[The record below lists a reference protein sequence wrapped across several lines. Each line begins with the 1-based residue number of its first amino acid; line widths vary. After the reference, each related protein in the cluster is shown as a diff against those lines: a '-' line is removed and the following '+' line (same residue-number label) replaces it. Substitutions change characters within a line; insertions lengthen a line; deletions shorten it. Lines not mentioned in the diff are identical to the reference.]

1 MFNDKRFFFNFIY
14 LILIIKI
21 SLCLKCLEG
30 ENFCLKCN
38 TKTDLCDKCINN
50 VLIPDNQG
58 NCIGIQ
64 KCIFGENYCNECDKQ
79 EKLCQSCDIGLF
91 PDNNGGCSY
100 INNCEISYKGLC
112 LKCLENYILVGESDF
127 KICKSVYSNDFK
139 NCQIINEEKGVC
151 ESCESGYFLG
161 KGDFKCTKTEN
172 CYKSNFGTCNICIE
186 NYYLDR
192 KNDSCLLK
200 ENQFI
205 NCIESIDGLN
215 CEICDDDYFLSEDY
229 YCIKSNN
236 CAKTNNFNCVECN
249 DNYFLSENGNC
260 SISESCKIS
269 EGAIGLCLE
278 CSNDFY
284 LDLKDGKCKSNID
297 DEEYKFCKKYE
308 DTCILC
314 IDNYFLGEDFKC
326 STSKN
331 CAESENG
338 ICIYCSNDYFLGED
352 SKCIPDH
359 CIQTNNKFECI
370 QCEDNYILTNK
381 TCKIIKDDNLKNCK
395 EANDEGKIC
404 ILCHDD
410 FYLNQTNNLCYSNK
424 EYGKFYKC
432 KKSSVTTDICEQC
445 ISEYY
450 LGYQDKKCTHTVA
463 CVYSNEFNQCN
474 RCDDDYFCLNLFNY
488 TCENNEYISYPE
500 KMIFYKCNIT
510 NKEGTKCDIC
520 KNNYEIGE
528 EGYCYNNIDC
538 ELIENGKCAKCKEKN
553 IYNFELCINKY
564 FGCVEISVANC
575 LRCDDPLDTETCT
588 KCYDGY
594 ELTEDNHCIPIEN
607 N

>member
-1 MFNDKRFFFNFIY
+1 MFNDQRFLNFIC
-14 LILIIKI
+14 LILIIKL
-21 SLCLKCLEG
+21 SLSLKCLEG

-38 TKTDLCDKCINN
+38 TKTDLCDKCIND

-58 NCIGIQ
+58 NCIGAK
-64 KCIFGENYCNECDKQ
+64 KCIFGENYCNECDNE

-112 LKCLENYILVGESDF
+112 LKCLENYILVGESEF
-127 KICKSVYSNDFK
+127 KICKSLYSNDFK
-139 NCQIINEEKGVC
+139 NCQIINEDKGVC
-151 ESCESGYFLG
+151 DTCESGYFLG
-161 KGDFKCTKTEN
+161 TGDFKCTKTEN
-172 CYKSNFGTCNICIE
+172 CYKSNFGTCNICIDD
-186 NYYLDR
+186 YYLDR
-192 KNDSCLLK
+192 RNDSCILK
-200 ENQFI
+200 ENQFK
-205 NCIESIDGLN
+205 NCIESINGIN
-215 CEICDDDYFLSEDY
+215 CEICDNDYFLSEDY

-236 CAKTNNFNCVECN
+236 CAKTNNFDCVECTN
-249 DNYFLSENGNC
+249 NYFLSENGNC
-260 SISESCKIS
+260 SISENCKIS
-269 EGAIGLCLE
+269 EGVTGSCQE

-284 LDLKDGKCKSNID
+284 LDLKDGKCKSNTD

-308 DTCILC
+308 DTCISC
-314 IDNYFLGEDFKC
+314 IDNYYLGEDFKC

-338 ICIYCSNDYFLGED
+338 ICIYCSNDYFLGEND
-352 SKCIPDH
+352 KCITDH
-359 CIQTNNKFECI
+359 CIHINNNFECI
-370 QCEDNYILTNK
+370 QCEDDYVLSNK

-395 EANDEGKIC
+395 VADDKGKIC
-404 ILCHDD
+404 TLCQDD

-432 KKSSVTTDICEQC
+432 KKSSDTSDICVQC
-445 ISEYY
+445 VSDFY
-450 LGYQDKKCTHTVA
+450 LGYQDKKCTHTAA

-488 TCENNEYISYPE
+488 TCENNEYIPRE
-500 KMIFYKCNIT
+500 ENMIFYKCNIT
-510 NKEGTKCDIC
+510 NKDGTKCEIC

-528 EGYCYNNIDC
+528 EGFCYNNIDC
-538 ELIENGKCAKCKEKN
+538 EQIENGKCMKCKEKN

-564 FGCVEISVANC
+564 FGCVETSVAKC
-575 LRCDDPLDTETCT
+575 LRCDDPLDMETCT

-594 ELTEDNHCIPIEN
+594 ELTEDNHCIPLN
-607 N
+607 NR